1 MAETI
6 HENHLPPIGEWAPG
20 KICIIGGGSWATAL
34 AKILLDSG
42 VSRIGWFFRFNDTIK
57 KFKQNKHNPSYLTAV
72 TFDTSRIDFYSNIHK
87 AIEEA
92 DTILLVTPSPYI
104 LGTLEKV
111 KPEEMTGRFV
121 LIATK
126 GIIPDKYRTISS
138 YLNDDFGIPLEM
150 IGVISGP
157 THAEEI
163 ALEKISYL
171 TVACSDHKKAEAL
184 DKLISAPYVR
194 SYVSLDVNGIEYGT
208 VLKNIYAIAAG
219 ICQGLKLGDNFQAVL
234 ITNAAAEMDRF
245 TKALSTTR
253 CPITDSVYLG
263 DLLVTCYSKY
273 SRNRTL
279 GNLLGRGYSVMQ
291 AQLEM
296 EMIAEGYYGAKC
308 IHILNKRVKAF
319 IPIAETVYQIL
330 YHKENAQKAI
340 EKLTGLIH

>member
-1 MAETI
+1 MAEPQSPRLFFDGWT
-6 HENHLPPIGEWAPG
+6 PG
-20 KICIIGGGSWATAL
+20 KIVVIGGGSWATAL

-42 VSRIGWFFRFNDTIK
+42 IERIGWYFRFHDTVK
-57 KFKQNKHNPSYLTAV
+57 KFKQSRHNPSYLTTV
-72 TFDTSRIDFYSNIHK
+72 TFDTDRIDFYSDIHLAVK
-87 AIEEA
+87 EA

-104 LGTLEKV
+104 LGTFEKI
-111 KPEEMTGRFV
+111 KKEEMRGKFV
-121 LIATK
+121 LNATK

-138 YLNDDFGIPLEM
+138 YLSEEFDLPLDM

-157 THAEEI
+157 THAEEV
-163 ALEKISYL
+163 ALEKTSYL
-171 TVACSDHKKAEAL
+171 TMACSDVKKAETL
-184 DKLISAPYVR
+184 DKMLTAPYVR
-194 SYVSLDVNGIEYGT
+194 TYVSLDVNGIEYGT

-234 ITNAAAEMDRF
+234 IANAAAEMDRF

-279 GNLLGRGYSVMQ
+279 GTLLGRGYSVMQ

-296 EMIAEGYYGAKC
+296 EMVAEGYYGAKC
-308 IHILNKRVKAF
+308 IHILNKQVKAF
-319 IPIAETVYQIL
+319 LPIAETVYQIL

-340 EKLTGLIH
+340 DRLAGLIH

>member
-1 MAETI
+1 MAEITNRLAP
-6 HENHLPPIGEWAPG
+6 EGAWSPG
-20 KICIIGGGSWATAL
+20 KVVIIGSGSWGTAL
-34 AKILLDSG
+34 AKILLDG
-42 VSRIGWFFRFNDTIK
+42 GADRIGWYFRYNDTIK
-57 KFKQNKHNPSYLTAV
+57 KFKQGKHNPSYLTSV
-72 TFDTSRIDFYSNIHK
+72 TFDTDRIDFYSDIHK
-87 AIEEA
+87 AVAEA
-92 DTILLVTPSPYI
+92 DTILLVTPSPYVA
-104 LGTLEKV
+104 GTFEKL
-111 KPEEMTGRFV
+111 KPSEMDGKFV
-121 LIATK
+121 LNATK

-138 YLNDDFGIPLEM
+138 FLAEELAIPGDM

-163 ALEKISYL
+163 ALEKASYL
-171 TVACSDHKKAEAL
+171 TIACSDVKKAEAL
-184 DKLISAPYVR
+184 EEVVRAPYVR

-253 CPITDSVYLG
+253 RPITDSVYLG

-279 GNLLGRGYSVMQ
+279 GNFLGRGYSVMQ

-296 EMIAEGYYGAKC
+296 EMVAEGYYGAKC
-308 IHILNKRVKAF
+308 IHNLNKNVKAF
-319 IPIAETVYQIL
+319 LPIAETVYQIL

-340 EKLTGLIH
+340 EKLAGLIH

>member
-1 MAETI
+1 MDKQK
-6 HENHLPPIGEWAPG
+6 NHLSQPGWNPG
-20 KICIIGGGSWATAL
+20 KICVIGSGSWGTAL

-42 VSRIGWFFRFNDTIK
+42 AGRIGWFFRFNETIK
-57 KFKQNKHNPSYLTAV
+57 KFKQSKHNPSYLTTV
-72 TFDTSRIDFYSNIHK
+72 TFDTDRIDFYSDLLK
-87 AIEEA
+87 AISES

-104 LGTLEKV
+104 LGTFDKV
-111 KPEEMTGRFV
+111 KPEHLEGKFV
-121 LIATK
+121 LNATK
-126 GIIPDKYRTISS
+126 GIIPDKYRTISA
-138 YLNDDFGIPLEM
+138 YLNEEFGVPMEM

-163 ALEKISYL
+163 ALEKASYL
-171 TVACSDHKKAEAL
+171 TVACSDVSKAEAL
-184 DKLISAPYVR
+184 ESFFQASYVR
-194 SYVSLDVNGIEYGT
+194 SFVSLDVGGIEYGT

-253 CPITDSVYLG
+253 RPITDSVYLG

-279 GNLLGRGYSVMQ
+279 GNLLGKGYSVMQ

-296 EMIAEGYYGAKC
+296 EMVAEGYYGAKC
-308 IHILNKRVKAF
+308 IHILNKDLKAF
-319 IPIAETVYQIL
+319 LPIAETVYRIL

-340 EKLTGLIH
+340 DRLAALIH